1 MKKGSK
7 IAIATVVAVLII
19 VTVSLGYHTVKLNE
33 TNEAKTEEVAKL
45 KENISSVSKDLDNLG
60 KEHEKK
66 VSESEVLKKDLDNK
80 KKELEDK
87 NKKEEQLKKEKE
99 ELQKQVSYKKSLK
112 KKAVAEN
119 IPNAV
124 KNNKSTKSDGDV
136 KTEETKGSSFSV
148 EVTYYAVGDGFT
160 PGVHTANGTN
170 VQNTITTSEGHRII
184 AVDPSVIPMN
194 SIVKVTTGNGES
206 FVAKACDTGGAIKG
220 NIIDILVEPSADIYQ
235 LGRTTGTVEIIG

>member
-7 IAIATVVAVLII
+7 IAIATVVAVLIV

-33 TNEAKTEEVAKL
+33 TNEAKTEEVVKL

-66 VSESEVLKKDLDNK
+66 VSESEALKKDLDNK

-119 IPNAV
+119 IPNATSS
-124 KNNKSTKSDGDV
+124 NKSA
-136 KTEETKGSSFSV
+136 KTAESKGNGRSFNV
-148 EVTYYAVGDGFT
+148 EVTYYAIGDGFT

-170 VQNTITTSEGHRII
+170 IKNTITTSEGHRII